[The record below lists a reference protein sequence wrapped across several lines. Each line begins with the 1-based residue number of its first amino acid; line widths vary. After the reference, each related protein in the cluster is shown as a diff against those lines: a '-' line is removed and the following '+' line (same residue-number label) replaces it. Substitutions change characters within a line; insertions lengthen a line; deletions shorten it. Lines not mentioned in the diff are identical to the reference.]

1 MTRLECSRGWGKV
14 YDPETDRD
22 VSIGED
28 IDPDVAERMADRYG
42 PITVLESEDND
53 ESHECGVNG
62 CSRTVDDPEA
72 TCWQH

>member
-1 MTRLECSRGWGKV
+1 MARLECGRGWGKV
-14 YDPETDRD
+14 FDPETDRD

-28 IDPDVAERMADRYG
+28 IDPDTAMRLSDRYG
-42 PITVLESEDND
+42 PITAILEDSDEEDF
-53 ESHECGVNG
+53 ECGVNG